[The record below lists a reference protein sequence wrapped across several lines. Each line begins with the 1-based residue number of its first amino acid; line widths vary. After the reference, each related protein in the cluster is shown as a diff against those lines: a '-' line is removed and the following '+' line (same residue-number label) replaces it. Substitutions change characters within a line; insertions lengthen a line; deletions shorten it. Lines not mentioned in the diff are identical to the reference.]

1 MRINKYT
8 KIPIDDSGENF
19 LYIKNHCLGMVV
31 SSDGAP
37 IVHNIR
43 TGESFSKLALY
54 EQIVDESGKE
64 LSDPLTGDNDD
75 YYMTING
82 QEKMLVQYF
91 KELNE
96 YSASAEEKKEKEE
109 DQRMKNEQS

>member
-1 MRINKYT
+1 MSYNDKLFLGIDGGGT
-8 KIPIDDSGENF
+8 KTEF
-19 LYIKNHCLGMVV
+19 LL
-31 SSDGAP
+31 
-37 IVHNIR
+37 
-43 TGESFSKLALY
+43 
-54 EQIVDESGKE
+54 VDESGKE
-64 LSDPLTGDNDD
+64 LPDPLTGDNDD

-82 QEKMLVQYF
+82 QEKMLSQYF